1 MSSFTCVE
9 DPINLN
15 STHDWLVL
23 QDTANRGLNVAFFVW
38 NRAWLVS
45 GIHYKAQE
53 KPLPQCGTFKYPLNL
68 SLRVPGDP
76 ENAAF
81 LQRRSKA
88 QLEWQAR
95 QCWVMWRNAESEEHL
110 PQNSQRS
117 GALAWMFL
125 AAGGSSA
132 VGGVPGLVRWL
143 WGNQPLFPLSE
154 SQAWPLTDCQQLWEE
169 EQQMPATEKPPALQ
183 LNQSQLSRDGPL

>member
-1 MSSFTCVE
+1 
-9 DPINLN
+9 
-15 STHDWLVL
+15 
-23 QDTANRGLNVAFFVW
+23 
-38 NRAWLVS
+38 
-45 GIHYKAQE
+45 
-53 KPLPQCGTFKYPLNL
+53 
-68 SLRVPGDP
+68 
-76 ENAAF
+76 
-81 LQRRSKA
+81 
-88 QLEWQAR
+88 
-95 QCWVMWRNAESEEHL
+95 
-110 PQNSQRS
+110 
-117 GALAWMFL
+117 MFL